1 MYCAYGEPGRR
12 DERGGEEPRQLG
24 IKKSSGSIT
33 LCSRD
38 ACRRNNAGSLKRQI
52 LPGPC
57 TGEAFRRT
65 MRHGTDFDQG
75 RLCTS
80 LSFQYRR
87 KLSDFMK
94 LVAGYALLVSENTS
108 SGFFLL
114 TCWR

>member
-1 MYCAYGEPGRR
+1 
-12 DERGGEEPRQLG
+12 
-24 IKKSSGSIT
+24 
-33 LCSRD
+33 
-38 ACRRNNAGSLKRQI
+38 
-52 LPGPC
+52 
-57 TGEAFRRT
+57 

-75 RLCTS
+75 HLCTR

-114 TCWR
+114 TCWREIFLLQRGPHPWEQSPEEARPTLSVPLCASG

>member
-1 MYCAYGEPGRR
+1 MC
-12 DERGGEEPRQLG
+12 
-24 IKKSSGSIT
+24 
-33 LCSRD
+33 
-38 ACRRNNAGSLKRQI
+38 
-52 LPGPC
+52 
-57 TGEAFRRT
+57 
-65 MRHGTDFDQG
+65 HGTDFDQG

-87 KLSDFMK
+87 KLSDFRK